1 MKNIIVD
8 TTSAGLL
15 LSIAQIYEYC
25 HSNWKIHRANET
37 LIKNFVILI
46 FKFTFF
52 TQLTQQ
58 WLNSMWPGDAIGCI
72 DHSQFW
78 LLGQWLITWRPMSTC
93 GQWGHVPFIWGWGV
107 GVGGGGG
114 GGKFTN
120 TYLAIGLW
128 IKMLDASAIREQSP
142 NLNVPNVQWE
152 LLIIW
157 FKWPINAPVD

>member
-46 FKFTFF
+46 FKLTFF

-72 DHSQFW
+72 DYSQFR
-78 LLGQWLITWRPMSTC
+78 LLGQWLITWRRQVFLWANVNLWPVRSCTIH
-93 GQWGHVPFIWGWGV
+93 Q
-107 GVGGGGG
+107 

-120 TYLAIGLW
+120 TYSAIGLW

-157 FKWPINAPVD
+157 FKWPIHAPVD